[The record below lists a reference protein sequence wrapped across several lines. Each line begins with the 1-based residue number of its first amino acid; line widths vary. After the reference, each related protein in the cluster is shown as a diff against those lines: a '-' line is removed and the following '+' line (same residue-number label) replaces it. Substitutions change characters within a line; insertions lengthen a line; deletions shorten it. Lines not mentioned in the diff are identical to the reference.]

1 MSNNAIHSTISQPG
15 GSKLGNNPGSKLPDV
30 GLSIFAVMGQKAIAA
45 GALNMAQGFPDFSP
59 PQALQDSLKAH
70 LDQGHHQ
77 YAPMPGLPR
86 LREKIATKTRHCYG
100 VDVDPNNELTLTAG
114 ATEALFAAITCIVR
128 TGDEVIIFDPAY
140 DSYAPTTRLAG
151 GTPVHLS
158 LSPPNYKPDWS
169 ALRAAITPKT
179 RLIILN
185 TPHNPCGS
193 LLDPNDFAQL
203 ESIVADTDIYIISDE
218 VYEHIVFDNHR
229 HHSMLE
235 FPALRQRA
243 MVMSSFGKTYHAT
256 GWKMGYCVA
265 PPAITEQLRL
275 IHQFVT
281 FCVSTPVQ
289 HAIADQLDNH
299 SHYDELPGFY
309 QQKRD
314 HFRNAVAGSRFK
326 ILPCNGSYFQLLDY
340 SAISDAPDIEYVDQ
354 LIADHGIA
362 AIPISVFYAD
372 GTDHKVLRFCFAKDN
387 ATLDKAGEI
396 LCAI

>member
-1 MSNNAIHSTISQPG
+1 MNQTA
-15 GSKLGNNPGSKLPDV
+15 NNPGSKLPDV
-30 GLSIFAVMGQKAIAA
+30 GLSIFAVMSQKAIAA

-59 PQALQDSLKAH
+59 PQALQDSLKSH

-86 LREKIATKTRHCYG
+86 LREKIAAKTRHCYG
-100 VDVDPNNELTLTAG
+100 VEIDPDTELTLTAG
-114 ATEALFAAITCIVR
+114 ATEALFAAITCMVR
-128 TGDEVIIFDPAY
+128 PGDEVIIFDPAY

-151 GTPVHLS
+151 GKPVHLP
-158 LSPPNYKPDWS
+158 LAPPHYKPDWQ
-169 ALRAAITPKT
+169 AVRAAMSDKT

-193 LLDPNDFAQL
+193 LLDADDYAEL
-203 ESIVADTDIYIISDE
+203 EAIVADTGCFLISDE
-218 VYEHIVFDNHR
+218 VYEHIVFDGHQ
-229 HHSMLE
+229 HLSMLQN
-235 FPALRQRA
+235 PALRERA

-265 PPAITEQLRL
+265 PPAVTSQLRL

-289 HAIADQLDNH
+289 HAIADQLDQH
-299 SHYDELPGFY
+299 RHYDELPAFY
-309 QQKRD
+309 QTKRD
-314 HFRNAVAGSRFK
+314 YFRNAVADSRFGV
-326 ILPCNGSYFQLLDY
+326 LPCHGSYFQLLDY
-340 SAISDAPDIEYVDQ
+340 SSISDAPDTEFADW
-354 LIADHGIA
+354 LIAEHGIA
-362 AIPISVFYAD
+362 AIPVSVFYAD